1 MQDRAVAAEGN
12 EQIRTPQL
20 LGQGLT
26 FSPIRGPEGNI
37 EYLGYL
43 VKGEGQMPELD
54 LKALVEQSHQT
65 LKEGQE
71 GETP

>member
-1 MQDRAVAAEGN
+1 MHSR
-12 EQIRTPQL
+12 I
-20 LGQGLT
+20 
-26 FSPIRGPEGNI
+26 PE
-37 EYLGYL
+37 
-43 VKGEGQMPELD
+43 P